1 MRIHNYPTDV
11 LTGTEQF
18 LASNFNTVTQ
28 EYETVNFTVDT
39 LKTFLV
45 GTDDTNEFTNITL
58 GGSLKFEGS
67 SADAHETTLG
77 VINPDA
83 DRAINLPNA
92 SGTIALTSNLSAYL
106 PLAGGTMTGNL
117 VISNT
122 SPIITFTDT
131 TGSAK
136 SGKIKVDSDSLTIR
150 GDSDNEL
157 VSFPLGSTNTIQ
169 FSKPIVV
176 DASITTA
183 SELNKTD
190 IYGDFTFKTENKH
203 LIVPVLNS
211 GNYANSSNTVGTI
224 EMQFHNTNANG
235 TDDRLVR
242 LVPSTGAGGSGDWG
256 GRLFIYTRVNGGN
269 TFKSFKFDDTGAF
282 SADKID
288 TDNIELGASVSGSV
302 DLADAN
308 PAVTVNGT
316 SGQIQVTTDGTIAA
330 GASASKRITVT
341 CNGVANGGAVI
352 MLTQQSPLSG
362 TMTMGIPMSV
372 QAGSFKLLVRNVAN
386 ANLNNDTVITYN
398 FAVIN
403 RP

>member
-92 SGTIALTSNLSAYL
+92 SGTIALTSDLSAYL
-106 PLAGGTMTGNL
+106 PLAGGTMTGTL

-136 SGKIKVDSDSLTIR
+136 SGKIKVDADSLTIR
-150 GDSDNEL
+150 GDSDNEI
-157 VSFPLGSTNTIQ
+157 VSFPLGSTNTVQYNKAIY
-169 FSKPIVV
+169 V
-176 DASITTA
+176 DVNAPTYNEFQNETRFIGDVRFTNHA
-183 SELNKTD
+183 KD
-190 IYGDFTFKTENKH
+190 IIIEH
-203 LIVPVLNS
+203 R
-211 GNYANSSNTVGTI
+211 NSSGYVNSNNTLGDPEI
-224 EMQFHNTNANG
+224 QFHNTNANG
-235 TDDRLVR
+235 SDDRLIR
-242 LVPSTGAGGSGDWG
+242 MAASTGSGSSGDWG
-256 GRLFIYTRVNGGN
+256 GRMHIYTRINGG
-269 TFKSFKFDDTGAF
+269 TSFNNFMFDDAGKFTAPKF
-282 SADKID
+282 KVSSLNTAPASATAEGTAGDIVIA
-288 TDNIELGASVSGSV
+288 N
-302 DLADAN
+302 DAIY
-308 PAVTVNGT
+308 VC
-316 SGQIQVTTDGTIAA
+316 VTTGSAGNAA
-330 GASASKRITVT
+330 WKKAT
-341 CNGVANGGAVI
+341 
-352 MLTQQSPLSG
+352 LS
-362 TMTMGIPMSV
+362 T
-372 QAGSFKLLVRNVAN
+372 F
-386 ANLNNDTVITYN
+386 
-398 FAVIN
+398 
-403 RP
+403 

>member
-131 TGSAK
+131 TGGAK

-169 FSKPIVV
+169 L

-190 IYGDFTFKTENKH
+190 IYGDFTFKTESKH
-203 LIVPVLNS
+203 LIIPVLNG

-256 GRLFIYTRVNGGN
+256 GRMHIYTRINGGN
-269 TFKSFKFDDTGAF
+269 SFNNFMFDDAGKFTAPKF
-282 SADKID
+282 KVSSLNTAPSSATAEGTAGDIVIA
-288 TDNIELGASVSGSV
+288 N
-302 DLADAN
+302 DAIY
-308 PAVTVNGT
+308 VC
-316 SGQIQVTTDGTIAA
+316 VTTGSAGNAA
-330 GASASKRITVT
+330 WKKAA
-341 CNGVANGGAVI
+341 
-352 MLTQQSPLSG
+352 LT
-362 TMTMGIPMSV
+362 
-372 QAGSFKLLVRNVAN
+372 SF
-386 ANLNNDTVITYN
+386 
-398 FAVIN
+398 
-403 RP
+403 